1 MAAVLNPTQ
10 QIISESKSA
19 KKKKSK
25 AEAAAKEPNA
35 QFDSE
40 AGNGHGSND
49 PVLNGA
55 DGTYES
61 PYLKELYKYVIM
73 LAFALNIT
81 YQITNIVSG

>member
-1 MAAVLNPTQ
+1 MAAASSPNP

-25 AEAAAKEPNA
+25 AEAAAKESNA

-40 AGNGHGSND
+40 AANGHGPND

-61 PYLKELYKYVIM
+61 PYLKELYKYATL
-73 LAFALNIT
+73 LAFT
-81 YQITNIVSG
+81 